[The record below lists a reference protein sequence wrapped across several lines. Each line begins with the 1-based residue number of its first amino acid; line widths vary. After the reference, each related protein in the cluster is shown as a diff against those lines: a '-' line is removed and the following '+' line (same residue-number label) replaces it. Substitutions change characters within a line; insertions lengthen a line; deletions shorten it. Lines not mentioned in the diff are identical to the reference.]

1 MNLVASLAQLVV
13 DTLNGLSLPALIA
26 LSLAVAYPLVLWHE
40 LGHALAALALTRGSV
55 GIGVGAAHDGP
66 HRISVGRLRVAFGV
80 VPFVGGECSYD
91 PDTLRRARDEAWV
104 AAAGP
109 LASLAAA
116 IGLAALALALGPA
129 DDLGVRVAVL
139 GGQVAAFHAL
149 FTLLPI
155 RYALGSGAAGR
166 ESDGL
171 AVWRILTGST
181 GTIPALTHGVDSPTQ
196 RAAHP
201 AVVILLVLIAG
212 FTLVFVDFGLG
223 LAVVG
228 LFGLA
233 WWTQTSDVRA
243 GR

>member
-1 MNLVASLAQLVV
+1 MNLVANLAQLVV
-13 DTLNGLSLPALIA
+13 DTLNGLSLPALVA
-26 LSLAVAYPLVLWHE
+26 LSLVVAYPLVLWHE
-40 LGHALAALALTRGSV
+40 MAHAVAALALTRGPV

-66 HRISVGRLRVAFGV
+66 YGISVGRLRVAFGV

-91 PDTLRRARDEAWV
+91 PDTLWRGRDEAWV

-109 LASLAAA
+109 LAPVVAA
-116 IGLAALALALGPA
+116 IGLPALALALGPA
-129 DDLGVRVAVL
+129 DDLGVRMAVL
-139 GGQVAAFHAL
+139 GALAATFHSL
-149 FTLLPI
+149 LTLLPI

-181 GTIPALTHGVDSPTQ
+181 GTIPVLTHGVDSPTG

-212 FTLVFVDFGLG
+212 FTLVFLDFGLA
-223 LAVVG
+223 LAVVA
-228 LFGLA
+228 LFGLV
-233 WWTQTSDVRA
+233 WWIQTSDVRA